1 MEHSSVPHH
10 QNEYNQLSEIS
21 RLLAR
26 VKPDCLVRGSHQ
38 YVYHTSDGK
47 KKKKREK
54 KRRKKITI
62 PVVMLFLKPTAELGR
77 KLLTIL
83 LY

>member
-1 MEHSSVPHH
+1 MEHSFVPHH

-47 KKKKREK
+47 KKKKGKKEEK
-54 KRRKKITI
+54 KNYHPCSNAFPKT
-62 PVVMLFLKPTAELGR
+62 
-77 KLLTIL
+77 
-83 LY
+83 YS